1 MSETDL
7 VCGLDVVDLCGV
19 NDDAVVDLQ
28 VSLGSGFP
36 VGLPSAHAR
45 KRAWPDLPG
54 RQVRT
59 SNAGERKEV
68 DEAEARREEMQ
79 EGRAF
84 GGNGRAR
91 CDASILF
98 GQFLPEHRQ
107 SAQEQIQKLQW
118 AAGRSA
124 LQERRLDS
132 MGIDRQEGISR
143 LPAE

>member
-1 MSETDL
+1 
-7 VCGLDVVDLCGV
+7 
-19 NDDAVVDLQ
+19 
-28 VSLGSGFP
+28 
-36 VGLPSAHAR
+36 
-45 KRAWPDLPG
+45 
-54 RQVRT
+54 
-59 SNAGERKEV
+59 
-68 DEAEARREEMQ
+68 MQ

-107 SAQEQIQKLQW
+107 SAQSQIQELQW

-124 LQERRLDS
+124 LPEGRLDS
-132 MGIDRQEGISR
+132 MGIDRQEGLSR